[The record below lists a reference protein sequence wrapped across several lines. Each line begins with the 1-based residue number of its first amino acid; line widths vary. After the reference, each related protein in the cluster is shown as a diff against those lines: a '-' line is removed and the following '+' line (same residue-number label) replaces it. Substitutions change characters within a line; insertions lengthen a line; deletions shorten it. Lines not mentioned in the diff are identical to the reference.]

1 MKSRSSEDFKFAE
14 LPAPRNEYA
23 SRVNKIDDYFS
34 GQHEKILF
42 KVNNEGSKVLDIG
55 GE

>member
-1 MKSRSSEDFKFAE
+1 MKSLSSEDFKFAE

-23 SRVNKIDDYFS
+23 SRVNKMDDYFS

-42 KVNNEGSKVLDIG
+42 KINSEASKVLNIG